1 LHKVKNK
8 VKMMKNDEFYNE
20 ILEYQK
26 YMSLYE
32 YQLKNQSKLNSQ
44 ESSVEQ
50 GSDELKFYVDRF
62 NSVM

>member
-20 ILEYQK
+20 ILEYQN
-26 YMSLYE
+26 YMKLYE
-32 YQLKNQSKLNSQ
+32 YQLENQSELNSQ